1 MGVID
6 QLNNAASSVAEPVDA
21 PSGEKPRSPV
31 PSLRHVSP
39 RSIYDFETA
48 QPVYSAFGVPTRV
61 VRIYECP
68 ESGVRF
74 RMPPSR
80 EESALLHAKH
90 YQDFCGAGSP
100 DYEAANRERLAE
112 RVKYLQAFRPQ
123 GRVLDVGCSTGLMMS
138 ELTRA
143 GFEAF
148 GCDVSSE
155 ACAVVREQFGA
166 ERVCHGDTKDARGRF
181 GESAFDIITLM
192 DVIEHFHDAAGGLRD
207 IHSLLKP
214 GGLVFLRT
222 PSLSSPFFRLADWS
236 YRLTLGRYTR
246 AVQTIYHA
254 EHIYFFSEKGLRMLL
269 EESGLSMV
277 SMRPDPLSWRVFRV
291 CELVHGPLVNATLA
305 LVYFVSRAMGGGHG
319 INIIAQRCEQ

>member
-1 MGVID
+1 VGVTD
-6 QLNNAASSVAEPVDA
+6 QPNDAASPVAEPGDA
-21 PSGEKPRSPV
+21 PGGQKPRSPV

-68 ESGVRF
+68 ESRIRF
-74 RMPPSR
+74 RMPPSK
-80 EESALLHAKH
+80 EESALLHAQG
-90 YQDFCGAGSP
+90 YQDFCGAGMP
-100 DYEAANRERLAE
+100 DHEAANRERLAE
-112 RVKYLQAFRPQ
+112 RARYLQAFRQ
-123 GRVLDVGCSTGLMMS
+123 AGCVLDVGCSTGLMMS

-155 ACAVVREQFGA
+155 ACAVAREQFGA
-166 ERVCHGDTKDARGRF
+166 ERVCHGDTTDARVQF
-181 GESAFDIITLM
+181 GECAFDVATLM
-192 DVIEHFHDAAGGLRD
+192 DVIEHFHDAAKGLRD
-207 IHSLLKP
+207 IHALLKP

-254 EHIYFFSEKGLRMLL
+254 EHLYFFSEKGLRMLL
-269 EESGLSMV
+269 EESGFSIV
-277 SMRPDPLSWRVFRV
+277 SVRPDPLSWRVFRV
-291 CELVHGPLVNATLA
+291 CELVHGPLVNAALA

-319 INIIAQRCEQ
+319 INVIAQRC